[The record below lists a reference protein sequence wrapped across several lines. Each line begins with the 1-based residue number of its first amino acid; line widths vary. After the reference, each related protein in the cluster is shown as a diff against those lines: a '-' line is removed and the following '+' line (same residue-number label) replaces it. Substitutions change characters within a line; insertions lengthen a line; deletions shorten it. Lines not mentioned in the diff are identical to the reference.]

1 MFYRRLSYS
10 TSYSTSYSM
19 SRSRSYS
26 TWRSVAFS
34 CVLFALAGCV
44 HQGVSANAFAQ
55 DTARPRL
62 APQPQAEFKAP
73 PEVEQALRARVTEF
87 FQLHV
92 ESNFQKAYG
101 MVAEDTKKYYFDNK
115 KNTYKSFRI
124 VGVKFVNSDFTKA
137 SVDLECEQVMER
149 VQFNGVVIPV
159 PMTTLWKIEDGKWMW
174 YRDPNVVNLTPMG
187 ASDLSKINAGATDE
201 QIAAR
206 LKELTSPES
215 IAKRGLL
222 IVGQSGIDKP
232 EVTLAMDKPSSAE
245 VTFHNGQAG
254 YIKLVLDPGA
264 KLAGFNATL
273 DKVDVGAN
281 ENAVLKL
288 SYDPPAGS
296 GSARPSS
303 SQAPPQAMPQAVTVK
318 LFVQPFNQVF
328 PVTVH
333 FGSPAAANH
342 QRRPNSPRAGSIA
355 FSAGANMQNAFIDP
369 ARIAAS
375 ITLSASS

>member
-1 MFYRRLSYS
+1 MSYRRLSCSAPYS
-10 TSYSTSYSM
+10 AFYSKASS
-19 SRSRSYS
+19 
-26 TWRSVAFS
+26 F
-34 CVLFALAGCV
+34 VLFALI
-44 HQGVSANAFAQ
+44 SAAAFAQ
-55 DTARPRL
+55 IPG
-62 APQPQAEFKAP
+62 PPPFNAP

-101 MVAEDTKKYYFDNK
+101 MVAEDTKGYYFNNK

-124 VGVKFVNSDFTKA
+124 TGVRFVNSDFTKA

-174 YRDPNVVNLTPMG
+174 YRDPNSGNLTPMG
-187 ASDLSKINAGATDE
+187 LSDMTKINAGATDE

-215 IAKRGLL
+215 IAKRGLQ
-222 IVGQSGIDKP
+222 IVGQSGIDKR

-245 VTFHNGQAG
+245 VTFHNGQTG
-254 YIKLVLDPGA
+254 YIKLVLNPGE
-264 KLAGFNATL
+264 KIPGFSATI
-273 DKVDVGAN
+273 DKEDVGPN

-288 SYDPPAGS
+288 SYDPPASS
-296 GSARPSS
+296 GSAPKSML
-303 SQAPPQAMPQAVTVK
+303 QAATVR
-318 LFVQPFNQVF
+318 LFVQPFNQAF

-333 FGSPAAANH
+333 FGAPAAANH
-342 QRRPNSPRAGSIA
+342 
-355 FSAGANMQNAFIDP
+355 
-369 ARIAAS
+369 
-375 ITLSASS
+375 

>member
-1 MFYRRLSYS
+1 LFSLVS
-10 TSYSTSYSM
+10 T
-19 SRSRSYS
+19 
-26 TWRSVAFS
+26 A
-34 CVLFALAGCV
+34 
-44 HQGVSANAFAQ
+44 AFAQ
-55 DTARPRL
+55 ILPNAP
-62 APQPQAEFKAP
+62 PQPQPLFKAP

-124 VGVKFVNSDFTKA
+124 AGVRFLNSDFTKA

-149 VQFNGVVIPV
+149 REFRGVVIPV

-174 YRDPNVVNLTPMG
+174 YRDPNTVDPNAANVTPMG
-187 ASDLSKINAGATDE
+187 PSDLSKVGGGTDE

-215 IAKRGLL
+215 ISKRAQQ

-245 VTFHNGQAG
+245 VTFHNGQSG
-254 YIKLVLDPGA
+254 YIQLALDPGE
-264 KLAGFNATL
+264 KMAGFSATL

-288 SYDPPAGS
+288 RYDPPAPAGG

-303 SQAPPQAMPQAVTVK
+303 GPPQAMPQAVTVR
-318 LFVQPFNQVF
+318 LSMRPFNQTFAVR
-328 PVTVH
+328 VT
-333 FGSPAAANH
+333 FGAPAAANH
-342 QRRPNSPRAGSIA
+342 
-355 FSAGANMQNAFIDP
+355 
-369 ARIAAS
+369 
-375 ITLSASS
+375 